1 MKKNESTF
9 LFYNQSA
16 ADMISAL
23 HVTANNIERSPGS
36 KPNNY
41 FPFYPYVTPATLH
54 SNQHNRP
61 QVSTNSPKIAPT
73 SVATPFGIND
83 ILSRTEA
90 KRVFAGNF
98 PENRAIDDY
107 KLNQA
112 PNTAGTMATVRSN
125 FGSKRAAA
133 AVAAHTATMLFN
145 NNHKNSCH
153 DNQQGHTIS
162 LGKPLTDLP
171 GRPSIYWPGVLT
183 EDWQEKVGIHGL

>member
-1 MKKNESTF
+1 MEQNGSASFQK
-9 LFYNQSA
+9 NQSA
-16 ADMISAL
+16 ANMISVL
-23 HVTANNIERSPGS
+23 HAAANIMEKSPGS
-36 KPNNY
+36 IPHTH

-171 GRPSIYWPGVLT
+171 GCPSIYWPGVLT